1 MCNQSSKKK
10 KLFEKVL
17 VADCVV
23 VNAEFIFHLWINKLT
38 KPDIA
43 CTCMCN
49 FEKDKKK
56 KFILND
62 RIKKM

>member
-23 VNAEFIFHLWINKLT
+23 VNAEFIFHLYGSIN
-38 KPDIA
+38 
-43 CTCMCN
+43 
-49 FEKDKKK
+49 
-56 KFILND
+56 
-62 RIKKM
+62 